1 MKIPK
6 RKATE
11 DRKNQIISVAIEIFF
26 ESGYQ
31 KASLRDIGR
40 RVGVTQAAI
49 YYHFRNKEEILY
61 SIIEDISN
69 QLLFSLIER
78 LSKDKDPVKRLGKA
92 ILIQIGL
99 MKKERKKVKILIE
112 DKKLLG
118 TELQRLV
125 KEKERTIYNF
135 YLNTIKEIKQQGK
148 LKDIELT
155 TAVFAIIGQINWLY
169 HWYRPEGKLDIE
181 EIAENLV
188 KMIMLGLIK
197 E

>member
-1 MKIPK
+1 MNISKKEII
-6 RKATE
+6 E
-11 DRKNQIISVAIEIFF
+11 NRKNQIESVAIEIFF
-26 ESGYQ
+26 EFGYQ
-31 KASLRDIGR
+31 KASLRHIGR
-40 RVGVTQAAI
+40 KVGVTQSAI
-49 YYHFRNKEEILY
+49 YYHFKNKEEILY

-69 QLLFSLIER
+69 QLLFRLIECR
-78 LSKDKDPVKRLGKA
+78 RKQKDPVKRLGNA

-118 TELQRLV
+118 EELQRLV
-125 KEKERTIYNF
+125 KEKERTVYNF
-135 YLNTIKEIKQQGK
+135 YLDTIKEIQQLKK
-148 LKDIELT
+148 LKDIEPT

-169 HWYRPEGKLDIE
+169 HWYRPDGRIDIE

-188 KMIMLGLIK
+188 RMIMFGLII